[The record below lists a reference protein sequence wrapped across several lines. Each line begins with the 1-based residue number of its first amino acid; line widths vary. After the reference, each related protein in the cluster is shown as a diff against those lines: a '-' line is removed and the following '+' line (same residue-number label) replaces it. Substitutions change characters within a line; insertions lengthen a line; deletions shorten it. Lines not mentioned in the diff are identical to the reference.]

1 MGHTLT
7 VIVVRFEVE
16 LDTSRIHML
25 NECLVVNE
33 KLFNKVCC
41 LLTVGAIYRNT
52 ATEVITR
59 LFAIP
64 DEAVQMLLYG
74 FFLGVGIAE
83 VDFISEPLTRG
94 KVFHEREI
102 SVPV

>member
-1 MGHTLT
+1 MLT
-7 VIVVRFEVE
+7 IVVIRFEIE
-16 LDTSRIHML
+16 LDTGRIHML

-33 KLFNKVCC
+33 KLFDEVCRFFA
-41 LLTVGAIYRNT
+41 VGAIYSNA

-59 LFAIP
+59 LFTVP

-74 FFLGVGIAE
+74 FFFGIGIAE
-83 VDFISEPLTRG
+83 VDFIGEAFTRG